1 MLIMCKNEKKKQ
13 YVPGLSLQEEKKKM
27 FDLTQKL
34 QRNNIFCFN

>member
-13 YVPGLSLQEEKKKM
+13 NVPVLSLHEEKKM